1 MSPLSNTINAI
12 DRQKNHIFTN
22 YLSFRGSELLNL
34 SDHIGA
40 ILSKQCRISPYLVTD
55 AFSQKT
61 PLVFNSKYPNFFC
74 NSNFEENIQFRL
86 KNYHDCSSC
95 SALTCGNHIGDYID
109 QIICLFEY
117 ANENRLYADPHLK
130 NFTLKDNILNYVDI
144 SPPYS
149 EIYNEFVI
157 EKATND
163 IDKFLIE
170 KNLMFF
176 RWDWLPFHF
185 SADLISIDLDAITWM
200 DDLYQMLKK
209 SFSTN
214 IDKDNFKQR
223 VIMVRF
229 YEDKRIAKGLNLL

>member
-1 MSPLSNTINAI
+1 MTEQFKKHPLSAIGTRIKINQLEKTISKYVAHESCSLEKAFI
-12 DRQKNHIFTN
+12 CYEKYLKDWSEFN
-22 YLSFRGSELLNL
+22 YLVKSKIYKSDHFIEIKQELKGSNILEKKLNL
-34 SDHIGA
+34 DLI
-40 ILSKQCRISPYLVTD
+40 K
-55 AFSQKT
+55 
-61 PLVFNSKYPNFFC
+61 
-74 NSNFEENIQFRL
+74 
-86 KNYHDCSSC
+86 
-95 SALTCGNHIGDYID
+95 DYID

>member
-22 YLSFRGSELLNL
+22 YLSFRGSQLLNL

-109 QIICLFEY
+109 QIVLNWDTYTSSHGNVGRSITTHLNSLNCNMDSDSIHEIS
-117 ANENRLYADPHLK
+117 ESLY
-130 NFTLKDNILNYVDI
+130 
-144 SPPYS
+144 
-149 EIYNEFVI
+149 
-157 EKATND
+157 
-163 IDKFLIE
+163 
-170 KNLMFF
+170 NL
-176 RWDWLPFHF
+176 
-185 SADLISIDLDAITWM
+185 
-200 DDLYQMLKK
+200 
-209 SFSTN
+209 TN
-214 IDKDNFKQR
+214 IHKN
-223 VIMVRF
+223 
-229 YEDKRIAKGLNLL
+229 